1 MAETVQTVQLRIA
14 ELAMEPELSTRAILR
29 IVRGE
34 GMSIGNDRGR
44 AMVKLARGGELT
56 APQSKAVSIGGG
68 KVRGK
73 RIDGKP
79 QGIMT
84 TIAYKTTYKVS
95 EVMGRSGYVKN
106 EREIEVESSI
116 RFQGEVSLKIQREA
130 VRNDVLNRGMD
141 KLENKIETAEDFAG
155 KSETIQVKAL
165 LVEIRSTDID
175 FI

>member
-14 ELAMEPELSTRAILR
+14 ELAMDPELSTRAILR

-56 APQSKAVSIGGG
+56 APQRKAVSIGGG

-73 RIDGKP
+73 RLDAKP

-84 TIAYKTTYKVS
+84 TVVYTTTYKVS
-95 EVMGRSGYVKN
+95 EVIDRSGYVKH
-106 EREIEVESSI
+106 EKEIKVESSI
-116 RFQGEVSLKIQREA
+116 RFQGEVSLKSQREA
-130 VRNDVLNRGMD
+130 VKNDVNNNGLDR
-141 KLENKIETAEDFAG
+141 LENEITTAEGFEAQ
-155 KSETIQVKAL
+155 SATIQAKAL
-165 LVEIRSTDID
+165 LVEIRRTNID